1 MVAYASRTLLAAEK
15 NYSSTDKERLA
26 IKWAIRQMRPYLE
39 GHQFDV
45 ITDHIWI
52 SALKKNIQKNLQ
64 KWPKY
69 MEEASLVY
77 RHFSHRGS
85 EEVASW
91 KLCVPVEM
99 RQNFLKEIHD
109 APAGGRKTMAR
120 VVPRYF

>member
-52 SALKKNIQKNLQ
+52 SALKKNIQK
-64 KWPKY
+64 KPTEMAK
-69 MEEASLVY
+69 VHG
-77 RHFSHRGS
+77 RS
-85 EEVASW
+85 EPG
-91 KLCVPVEM
+91 LPT
-99 RQNFLKEIHD
+99 FF
-109 APAGGRKTMAR
+109 T
-120 VVPRYF
+120 